1 MGLEP
6 GELPF
11 TSIEEIAAHHLQS
24 IEARSTDV
32 PRVLGGYS
40 FGGLVAFEIARQLAA
55 RGHSPSLLFIL
66 DIQAAGSPRPAHT
79 DGRTAGEPA
88 LDRLEQDLR
97 RTLVD
102 QTEFQ
107 NAFAVLKENVR
118 AISRYR
124 PSTRLATEIVLVRAA
139 TPPPEFAFLPGFD
152 ETCQDS
158 TWGWS
163 ALTTQGTKVHVIP
176 GDHFSLMTQPF
187 VAKLA
192 DIVAE
197 RLSDHDRRIASTRR
211 PEILASEVDHPA

>member
-1 MGLEP
+1 MGLEQ

-11 TSIEEIAAHHLQS
+11 TSIEETAAYHLQS
-24 IEARSTDV
+24 IQARSPDV

-55 RGHSPSLLFIL
+55 RGHPPSLLFIL
-66 DIQAAGSPRPAHT
+66 DIQAAGSPRQTHT

-97 RTLVD
+97 RALVD
-102 QTEFQ
+102 QAEFQ
-107 NAFAVLKENVR
+107 SAVAVLKENMR
-118 AISRYR
+118 AMTRYR

-139 TPPPEFAFLPGFD
+139 TRRPEFAFLPGFD
-152 ETCQDS
+152 ETRRDP

-163 ALTTQGTKVHVIP
+163 ALTTQGIKVHVIP

-197 RLSDHDRRIASTRR
+197 RLSDDDPRIASTRR
-211 PEILASEVDHPA
+211 PPILAGEVDHPA